1 MTDSTHAYLCNQLQA
16 ALSDA
21 PGGEKAWVP
30 LRRST
35 VLACIDALEGASSA
49 VALMDELRSLLNR
62 AQWGAQTEQEPRQQD
77 ASAPACARDRDE
89 WNALPLTLRTDL
101 IRRAMEGERIGW
113 LPDPRTWARHYPDAC
128 AATNGA
134 TNHA

>member
-1 MTDSTHAYLCNQLQA
+1 MTDSTHAYLCNQLRA

-62 AQWGAQTEQEPRQQD
+62 AQWGAQAEPEPRQED
-77 ASAPACARDRDE
+77 ASERPFARNRDE
-89 WNALPLTLRTDL
+89 WNVLPLTLRTDL

-113 LPDPRTWARHYPDAC
+113 LPDPRTWARHYPDAQ
-128 AATNGA
+128 AQANGA
-134 TNHA
+134 AHA